1 MFAVEEVGLTNET
14 VTEDHN
20 EAFHTNDYQQFDATQ
35 ADTEEISEENVPS
48 ESIHS
53 HSSNE
58 NVIEAEPRPVSSG
71 QEIGEENEQDGKEEA
86 EFSQEIQSGASIKG
100 SPEREES
107 SQEVSRTSPPTSSS
121 ALPEPGE
128 SVGATSR
135 GSNGS
140 NTIQDEVSAR
150 RGDGSAKSLSS
161 YEGSLKV
168 KSEEVI
174 RDQED
179 IPISG
184 VESGKIH
191 SDSTVNSKH
200 SSKSGQAV
208 KQRSSSLPFHVG
220 SPPTLASP
228 SQTME
233 SGQQESGTL
242 KVEQEVGIT
251 PKTSI
256 GSVKSEPRSPRG
268 QASPPKSPRTST
280 GVLPQ
285 SVPSGHSTAS
295 SREYQ
300 LPVTPH
306 PSPTSPC
313 ESSGVMQD
321 TVPEI
326 SVSSTKTHEGL
337 GQQNMD
343 TSGEHV
349 KEASYT
355 SPACTSDVSDKEDE
369 KKGMTPSH
377 FSDKEKNRLSPMKAK
392 GKGMSSF
399 LGQVAK
405 KVSNLLSPSPSKESV
420 ADETPDIK
428 STITDASVSPRN
440 MVEGDMKRHD
450 LGSKDSLQL
459 PPSSTGSK
467 VSARTSDESV
477 GHKIKMSHSSKGS
490 SRSSVDSRHQKQHHL
505 QERHSSRKSL
515 EERSR
520 KLVKHSQ
527 SSLKSQHSACSSRD
541 SIRSAKISSEQ
552 HDAYKSTS
560 RSKHSSGSSRHS
572 QSSVSTAVSTDSGSH
587 TSEKSSS
594 SDHDKILDKYLGD
607 YGSRTMV
614 ATRLTK
620 EERNAF
626 EEKDVDQ
633 SASKSSVQSSEIEA
647 HYLETEMYKHGTTK
661 APELM
666 HQDRK
671 SVSKGGGSKSSSK
684 ASVTS
689 SNASVRI
696 SGQDRHGSRH
706 SLAGTPKHSRSSL
719 RSQHSSKDSVR
730 AHSALG
736 EYLTVPSPISLRSQH
751 TSGSSGHSQHSGRKE
766 SSRHSEQPMSG
777 SSQGSLKNLSAQQSL
792 CSSRSGSGQE
802 SPVSPRSKSHQKSV
816 VSPRRGSG
824 QQSPGSTKSGYDQQ
838 SLGSPRSGSS
848 RHSATRDLSQRIDQE
863 CSFEYESED
872 SLKER
877 DINKRDSS
885 SSTLNGEIAEKI
897 IQEET
902 MVQKSS
908 KTMET
913 PEYIHHERRNVI
925 KSTGSGTKYD
935 VSMEGASAARSD
947 SRSIEQQLLHRQ
959 ASGEGSFAALRNETG
974 PVRAIPRQESRE
986 THGISV
992 RTIDDNTGVA
1002 EIGIG
1007 QLAAELGR
1015 AIRTSTESSRET
1027 SQHALIRVD
1036 QDQSSQSTSPS
1047 RSSESLAS
1055 IESEKGD
1062 VEGSLPQESVKV
1074 SVEDEPSTADSGS
1087 LSFMEQE
1094 FRKISAKY
1102 LPNNDSSQVIA
1113 EEQKAA
1119 AVIPAKKELD
1129 VDKERVSRIS
1139 VADQTALLGHMKEDN
1154 KLYTTLRAG
1163 GSPISKETNGQQIVS
1178 LDLSDKTSSS
1188 LDLDFSKEKEP
1199 DTAVSGYSPS
1209 LESLQDGAFMIVR
1222 HKRSKEKT
1230 EDSSAASELE
1240 KLQLAGSKL
1249 SDAEDRRDGRHLSPD
1264 KIFGTRMVEIVHT
1277 SEEDM
1282 GTRKAPRRKRRRS
1295 EERKPSIGSQS
1306 SARETE
1312 SDGSRSSIVIP
1323 SEGES
1328 YGEESKPDQ
1337 ITVQQVHDRLSKVS
1351 FCDNIIT
1358 YSFSSA
1364 GATTSSKLT
1373 EGADTWQIVE
1383 ELLDQSS
1390 QETIPENK
1398 LRRVSLPIFRTS
1410 KIASSVASPRSLILM
1425 PADSEDYISIDELL
1439 ASSHAKKDTSKL
1451 TQTVDSKDLIGRF
1464 TSGENI
1470 YLASGAEDKSKD
1482 TMKTTEETK
1491 ANVKDKAYSP
1501 SDKTEPFI
1509 AVQTRHK
1516 SNIDQ
1521 SQVKLV
1527 YGKNGQLIGY
1537 VDMKAYKSDTHRPI
1551 LHLIDPLNRAKDGK
1565 IDLPDQEPR
1574 MPSRQNIMSMSQPVF
1589 GSKKSDKTAAILM
1602 QRLFSKDSEEDQP
1615 KDSSENFP
1623 TASDLFRETMERE
1636 GAEDREGGSSS
1647 TEEISKI
1654 NEYTV
1659 DSETEVQRAE
1669 LQSSTSD
1676 QTYTSSS
1683 MSIDASR
1690 FDSTPSV
1697 SAPVYPVTSDTMD
1710 AETYSALLESQRT
1723 PTHATPLSQAANQYT
1738 YIDQSSA
1745 SSSTS
1750 QLSAH
1755 AVQVYQKPGGVTYT
1769 VKKLTGTDDTGEKG
1783 AVETGLSNED
1793 LWGTEYRVTPVEP
1806 ENPPPDV
1813 VKHPVRTSASVLLEK
1828 FFVNQP
1834 EGNLKEVEEFIPEP
1848 SFSKDVV
1855 VQRSSVSTT
1864 GPVLSEKDIG
1874 EQDKAEKDKV
1884 LVQKSEVLTVFTKK
1898 EVLPKIYASMP
1909 GFSHNGKGWNVYE
1922 GTKETGGSRSQS
1934 PPSVN
1939 SSLSELF
1946 VMYDMAEKR
1955 LGIGNHDSGL
1965 NVEDM
1970 YKMAEE
1976 KLGYEGTSA
1985 SREKTDV
1992 SSKSVDELLDV
2003 QEKPAPIMER
2013 RQTDMQDYRSLMPD
2027 RLPSV
2032 HSYTELDPNRKT
2044 SSSRGSYQQ
2053 LLSVRSE
2060 TSSGYLKLERSR
2072 ESSTTQLRQSS
2083 SLKVTG
2089 GSDISLRSVESGDLA
2104 RSHST
2109 PDRQVGN
2116 LRDFISL

>member
-14 VTEDHN
+14 VTDAQN
-20 EAFHTNDYQQFDATQ
+20 EAFLASEYQQFDATQ

-48 ESIHS
+48 E
-53 HSSNE
+53 
-58 NVIEAEPRPVSSG
+58 
-71 QEIGEENEQDGKEEA
+71 QDGKEEA
-86 EFSQEIQSGASIKG
+86 EFSQEIQSSASIKSGGSAG
-100 SPEREES
+100 SPEREEL
-107 SQEVSRTSPPTSSS
+107 SQEVSRSSPPTSSS

-135 GSNGS
+135 GSKGS

-150 RGDGSAKSLSS
+150 RGDGSTKSLSS

-191 SDSTVNSKH
+191 SDSSVNSKH

-326 SVSSTKTHEGL
+326 SVSGTETHEGL

-343 TSGEHV
+343 TSVEHV

-369 KKGMTPSH
+369 KKRMTPSH
-377 FSDKEKNRLSPMKAK
+377 SPDKEKNRLSPMKAK

-428 STITDASVSPRN
+428 STITDTSVSPRN
-440 MVEGDMKRHD
+440 MIEGDMKRHD

-477 GHKIKMSHSSKGS
+477 GHKIKVSHSSKGS
-490 SRSSVDSRHQKQHHL
+490 SRSSVDSRHQKQHQL
-505 QERHSSRKSL
+505 QERYSSRKSL

-594 SDHDKILDKYLGD
+594 SDHDKILDKHLGD

-614 ATRLTK
+614 GTRLTK
-620 EERNAF
+620 EERNAS

-661 APELM
+661 APELK

-671 SVSKGGGSKSSSK
+671 SVAKGGGSKSSSR

-696 SGQDRHGSRH
+696 TGRDRHGSRH
-706 SLAGTPKHSRSSL
+706 SVSGTPKHSCSSL

-736 EYLTVPSPISLRSQH
+736 EYLTVPGPISLRSQH
-751 TSGSSGHSQHSGRKE
+751 TSGSSGHSQHSTRKE
-766 SSRHSEQPMSG
+766 SSRHSEQSMSG

-816 VSPRRGSG
+816 GSPRRGSG
-824 QQSPGSTKSGYDQQ
+824 QQSPGSPK
-838 SLGSPRSGSS
+838 SGSS
-848 RHSATRDLSQRIDQE
+848 RHSATPDLSQRIEQE
-863 CSFEYESED
+863 GSFEYESED

-877 DINKRDSS
+877 DINKRESS
-885 SSTLNGEIAEKI
+885 SSTLNSETAEKM
-897 IQEET
+897 IQDET
-902 MVQKSS
+902 ITQKSS

-913 PEYIHHERRNVI
+913 PEYSHHERRNII
-925 KSTGSGTKYD
+925 KSAGSGTKYD

-947 SRSIEQQLLHRQ
+947 SRSIEQQLLDRQ

-986 THGISV
+986 TRGISV
-992 RTIDDNTGVA
+992 RTIDDDTGVA

-1007 QLAAELGR
+1007 QLATELSR

-1027 SQHALIRVD
+1027 SQHALIQDD

-1047 RSSESLAS
+1047 RSSESLISSA
-1055 IESEKGD
+1055 SEKGD
-1062 VEGSLPQESVKV
+1062 VHVSHPQESASVKV
-1074 SVEDEPSTADSGS
+1074 EEEPSTADSGA

-1102 LPNNDSSQVIA
+1102 LPDNDSSQVV
-1113 EEQKAA
+1113 EEKQE
-1119 AVIPAKKELD
+1119 AVAVKPAKKELD

-1139 VADQTALLGHMKEDN
+1139 VADQTVLLGHTKEDN

-1163 GSPISKETNGQQIVS
+1163 GSPISKDGQQIVS
-1178 LDLSDKTSSS
+1178 LDLSEKTSSS

-1222 HKRSKEKT
+1222 HKRPKEKT

-1249 SDAEDRRDGRHLSPD
+1249 SDTEERRDGRHLSPD
-1264 KIFGTRMVEIVHT
+1264 KIFGTRKVEIVHT

-1282 GTRKAPRRKRRRS
+1282 GTRKAPRRRRRRS
-1295 EERKPSIGSQS
+1295 EERKPSVGSQS

-1328 YGEESKPDQ
+1328 YREESQPDQ
-1337 ITVQQVHDRLSKVS
+1337 ITVQQGPDRLSRVS
-1351 FCDNIIT
+1351 FCDNIKT

-1364 GATTSSKLT
+1364 GATTSSKVT
-1373 EGADTWQIVE
+1373 EGADTWQIVDE
-1383 ELLDQSS
+1383 PIDQSS
-1390 QETIPENK
+1390 QETLPENK
-1398 LRRVSLPIFRTS
+1398 LRRFSLPIFRTS
-1410 KIASSVASPRSLILM
+1410 KIASSVGSPRSLILI
-1425 PADSEDYISIDELL
+1425 PADGEDYISIEELL
-1439 ASSHAKKDTSKL
+1439 ASPAKKDTSKL

-1470 YLASGAEDKSKD
+1470 YLADGVEDKSKD
-1482 TMKTTEETK
+1482 TMKTSEETK
-1491 ANVKDKAYSP
+1491 AYVKDKTDSP

-1509 AVQTRHK
+1509 AVQTRHR

-1551 LHLIDPLNRAKDGK
+1551 LHLIDPLNRAKGGK

-1654 NEYTV
+1654 NEYAV

-1723 PTHATPLSQAANQYT
+1723 ATHATPLSQAANQYT

-1750 QLSAH
+1750 ELSAH
-1755 AVQVYQKPGGVTYT
+1755 AVKVYQKPGGVTYT

-1793 LWGTEYRVTPVEP
+1793 LWGTEYRVTPFEP
-1806 ENPPPDV
+1806 EKPPPEV
-1813 VKHPVRTSASVLLEK
+1813 VKHSVRTSASVLLEK

-1834 EGNLKEVEEFIPEP
+1834 ESNLKEVEEFIPEP
-1848 SFSKDVV
+1848 SSSKDVV
-1855 VQRSSVSTT
+1855 VQRSSVSKS

-1874 EQDKAEKDKV
+1874 EKSSKDKAEKDKV
-1884 LVQKSEVLTVFTKK
+1884 IVQKSEVLTVFTKK

-1985 SREKTDV
+1985 SQEKTDV

-2003 QEKPAPIMER
+2003 QEKPAPTMER

-2027 RLPSV
+2027 GLPSS
-2032 HSYTELDPNRKT
+2032 HSYTELDPNRRT
-2044 SSSRGSYQQ
+2044 SSTRGSYQQ

-2072 ESSTTQLRQSS
+2072 ESSTTHLRQSS

-2109 PDRQVGN
+2109 PDRQVRN
-2116 LRDFISL
+2116 LRDFIVFQSGWQICYFELNIFCKPGKFYLRIS